1 KAIAWHAGTHGH
13 VLSRRVQYSFRRK
26 GTMVAGT
33 RGKFACGSCGKSLVW
48 KVEQAGKRVKC
59 SCGGVTT
66 VPPTPLGMVGAAV
79 AGAQSLPPPPP
90 TAQLAP
96 AATLGY
102 ISARKRVSEAAE
114 LPIDKLIDPKRD
126 IYVPTGIL

>member
-1 KAIAWHAGTHGH
+1 
-13 VLSRRVQYSFRRK
+13 
-26 GTMVAGT
+26 MVAGT

-48 KVEQAGKRVKC
+48 KPEQAGRRVKC

-66 VPPTPLGMVGAAV
+66 VPQAPLAKVGAA
-79 AGAQSLPPPPP
+79 APGGTSLPPPPP
-90 TAQLAP
+90 NAQIAEAP
-96 AATLGY
+96 TLGY

-126 IYVPTGIL
+126 IYVPTGILVFGF

>member
-1 KAIAWHAGTHGH
+1 
-13 VLSRRVQYSFRRK
+13 
-26 GTMVAGT
+26 MVAET
-33 RGKFACGSCGKSLVW
+33 RGKFACGSCGKTLVW

-126 IYVPTGIL
+126 IYVPTGILVVGFLAIGLWALVGRGISAQIPMLVL